1 MNRQQI
7 IDREAASMASLYWK
21 RGVVVARGLGATLW
35 DTDGREYLDCTS
47 NYGVSIVGHCHPK
60 VVEAIK
66 SQAEKL
72 TSCHGSY
79 YNEARSELLDRLVR
93 IAPGGLT
100 RSYLSNS
107 GAEAVEFAFKLA
119 KKKTGKTEIIAMM
132 NAFHGKSMGALAA
145 TWKKM
150 YKEGFGPMMPGY
162 RHAPFGNIE
171 KIKEL
176 VTPDTAAIVTEP
188 IQGEGGINVPQP
200 DFLKRLRELCDEKG
214 LLLILDEIQTGMG
227 RTGKMFACQHTGV
240 EPDIMCISKGIAN
253 GLPLGVT
260 MAREDVM
267 SALSVGDHTSTFGGG
282 PIPCAAAAATI
293 DALLEE
299 HLIEKSALEGKYL
312 LDRLRQM
319 GSRYKTI
326 REARGMGLMIGI
338 ELRFKVIDLMNRCQ
352 DRGVLTLEAGR
363 NILRLLPS
371 LVITRDQINRALAV
385 LDEALGVEESEHFP
399 N

>member
-1 MNRQQI
+1 
-7 IDREAASMASLYWK
+7 
-21 RGVVVARGLGATLW
+21 
-35 DTDGREYLDCTS
+35 
-47 NYGVSIVGHCHPK
+47 
-60 VVEAIK
+60 
-66 SQAEKL
+66 
-72 TSCHGSY
+72 
-79 YNEARSELLDRLVR
+79 
-93 IAPGGLT
+93 
-100 RSYLSNS
+100 
-107 GAEAVEFAFKLA
+107 
-119 KKKTGKTEIIAMM
+119 
-132 NAFHGKSMGALAA
+132 MGALAA

-176 VTPDTAAIVTEP
+176 ITPDTAAIVTEP

-363 NILRLLPS
+363 NILRLLPP
-371 LVITRDQINRALAV
+371 LVITHDQINRALAV